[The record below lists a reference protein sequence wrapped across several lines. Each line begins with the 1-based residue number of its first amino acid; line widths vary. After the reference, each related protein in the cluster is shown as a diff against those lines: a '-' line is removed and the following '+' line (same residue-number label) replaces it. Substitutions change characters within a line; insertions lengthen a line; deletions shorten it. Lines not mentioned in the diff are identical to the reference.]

1 MITHFCCLSRLINYI
16 YILINK
22 QMNYKELEKFKKTH
36 STKEYYEQVYLSIQQ
51 GKITVGEMVEL
62 IEGDDIDNLD

>member
-1 MITHFCCLSRLINYI
+1 
-16 YILINK
+16 
-22 QMNYKELEKFKKTH
+22 MNYKELEKFKKTH